1 MVVETLFYLLNVR
14 TLNALVLYDLSRKQN
29 EQLLSIVDYKR
40 DMVMTI
46 VEGRIES
53 VPEAIV
59 QYLPLWGAQR
69 N

>member
-1 MVVETLFYLLNVR
+1 MVVETLFYLLDVR
-14 TLNALVLYDLSRKQN
+14 TLNALVLYNLSRKQN

-46 VEGRIES
+46 VGGRIKS

-59 QYLPLWGAQR
+59 QHFPIQGAQR
-69 N
+69 S